1 MTSTPTSPGEQAI
14 WNVPDSVCNL
24 VKALGKPSKGSPG
37 CAPLAQSAE
46 RFHGKEK
53 VDGSIPSGGSQDQT
67 SPQGGV
73 AQLVRAH
80 DS

>member
-1 MTSTPTSPGEQAI
+1 MLKAI
-14 WNVPDSVCNL
+14 VF
-24 VKALGKPSKGSPG
+24 SKLRS

-53 VDGSIPSGGSQDQT
+53 VDGSIPSGGSVIYYDRRVMCDPLAVDGHEGDLH
-67 SPQGGV
+67 SGGV

>member
-1 MTSTPTSPGEQAI
+1 MFSAA
-14 WNVPDSVCNL
+14 VCNL
-24 VKALGKPSKGSPG
+24 VEALGAPETTRRGH
-37 CAPLAQSAE
+37 APLAQSAE

-53 VDGSIPSGGSQDQT
+53 VDGSIPSGGSLDQCNVLIA
-67 SPQGGV
+67 QGGV